1 MTRSVKINSA
11 KITWQTDEHG
21 LRIPI
26 SSDFGDVYFSKS
38 NGLAESRYVFIDGN
52 DLATRLQNLSD
63 YQTFVIGEVGFGTGL
78 NVLAIWQLWHNI
90 IAKSPHNHTRLHI
103 ITTEKFPLCKA
114 DLAQALNVWQE
125 LAPFAN
131 QLLENYLK

>member
-78 NVLAIWQLWHNI
+78 AATGLPQSASTAPAKLPFSSTKTYAPSELDP
-90 IAKSPHNHTRLHI
+90 IAYWLG
-103 ITTEKFPLCKA
+103 
-114 DLAQALNVWQE
+114 VV
-125 LAPFAN
+125 
-131 QLLENYLK
+131 

>member
-52 DLATRLQNLSD
+52 DLATSLQNLSD

-78 NVLAIWQLWHNI
+78 NVLAIWQLWQKKKMRKTLFIGALQRNCVFFSSI
-90 IAKSPHNHTRLHI
+90 DCIDSSISIVRL
-103 ITTEKFPLCKA
+103 L
-114 DLAQALNVWQE
+114 
-125 LAPFAN
+125 
-131 QLLENYLK
+131 